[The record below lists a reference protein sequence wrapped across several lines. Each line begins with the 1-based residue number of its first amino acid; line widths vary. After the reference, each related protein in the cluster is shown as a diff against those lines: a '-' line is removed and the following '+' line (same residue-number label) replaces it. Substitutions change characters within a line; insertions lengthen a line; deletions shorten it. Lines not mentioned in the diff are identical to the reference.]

1 MLLGVVNYSDVDLC
15 ILPPSND
22 DDNNKM
28 KKWFVKIANSHTM
41 LTPLSVGWLKLL
53 ERRVYLQYQLQDL

>member
-1 MLLGVVNYSDVDLC
+1 MLLGVVTYSNVDLC
-15 ILPPSND
+15 ILSPSND
-22 DDNNKM
+22 EDNKM
-28 KKWFVKIANSHTM
+28 KKWFVKIANRHTI